1 MICALDGGEIVRFV
15 GEGVGDMV
23 REEDETDVVV
33 NFGETDIFKINEKWV
48 ER

>member
-1 MICALDGGEIVRFV
+1 M

-23 REEDETDVVV
+23 GEEVETDMFV
-33 NFGETDIFKINEKWV
+33 NFGETNIFKINEKWV